1 MGMAYRNYPILTSRQ
16 VVGRLAVAARPVRA
30 LPDRGVVLRP
40 ILLTHARMVN
50 PENLLVL
57 RDARE
62 IVQESRAVATTC
74 AVALKVAPLRA
85 NKGWDVNAS
94 EEHDSHCTERHT
106 GWVHFGHSCL
116 AVGV

>member
-62 IVQESRAVATTC
+62 IMQESC
-74 AVALKVAPLRA
+74 AVAAISAAALKAAPLRA

>member
-1 MGMAYRNYPILTSRQ
+1 
-16 VVGRLAVAARPVRA
+16 
-30 LPDRGVVLRP
+30 
-40 ILLTHARMVN
+40 MVH

-62 IVQESRAVATTC
+62 IVQESPAVAATRTVGRN
-74 AVALKVAPLRA
+74 VATLRA

-94 EEHDSHCTERHT
+94 EEHDSHCGERHT

-116 AVGV
+116 V